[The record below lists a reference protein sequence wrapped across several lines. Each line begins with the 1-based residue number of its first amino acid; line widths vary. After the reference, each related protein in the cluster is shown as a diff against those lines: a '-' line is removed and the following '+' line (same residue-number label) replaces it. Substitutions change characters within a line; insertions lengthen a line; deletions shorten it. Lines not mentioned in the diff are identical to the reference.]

1 MIGESKLWASV
12 GRFLET
18 FILVP
23 YTVSTKTPCQT
34 RFLFRRII
42 FRLEKRCRQTIMA
55 TGRGKWNDEG
65 NIPPGF
71 LFTTAWKSRLGQGL
85 PRRCRAQ
92 LIEER
97 VDKSK
102 SSTPWKKASQHW
114 PFQEIVFEALMKY
127 WPKLMRV
134 WSVINARF
142 LARGEFLSFRILSLC
157 NWFEERWW

>member
-1 MIGESKLWASV
+1 MPVLFLILDFRRKARKCNIRNHLCNPTTIQFIETSLRKHLSQQEARKHGRASKMDGEQTMASV

-23 YTVSTKTPCQT
+23 CTVSTKTPCQT

-42 FRLEKRCRQTIMA
+42 FRLEKRCRQTTTA

-71 LFTTAWKSRLGQGL
+71 LFTAARKSRLGLGL
-85 PRRCRAQ
+85 PRRCRPR
-92 LIEER
+92 LIEHR

-102 SSTPWKKASQHW
+102 SSTPWKKRLQ
-114 PFQEIVFEALMKY
+114 
-127 WPKLMRV
+127 
-134 WSVINARF
+134 
-142 LARGEFLSFRILSLC
+142 
-157 NWFEERWW
+157 